1 MLKMSRPVH
10 KQYGRNMD
18 RIEMRF
24 GLDLITVLEQ
34 NHSRNKAETVVL

>member
-1 MLKMSRPVH
+1 
-10 KQYGRNMD
+10 MD